1 MLDGHI
7 AGSEIDEAPGDKE
20 GRHLARSTLFPEDR
34 SFGNAV
40 EAADSG
46 ADHRAGGTALF
57 LCCRMPIGIVEGLA
71 RRSHREN
78 DEVVDLALILRL
90 HPLIRIE
97 GAVRTVTAR
106 HLAGDLARQIS

>member
-20 GRHLARSTLFPEDR
+20 GRHLARATLFQEDR

-40 EAADSG
+40 EAANSG
-46 ADHRAGGTALF
+46 ADHGAGGTALF
-57 LCCRMPIGIVEGLA
+57 LCCRMPTGIVEGLA

-78 DEVVDLALILRL
+78 YEVVDLVMILSIL
-90 HPLIRIE
+90 PLIRLE
-97 GAVRTVTAR
+97 GAVRTVC
-106 HLAGDLARQIS
+106 